1 MALQIRLLL
10 LMDRSSGFMI
20 PNLCKQFQ
28 ECICSNTLH
37 TVML

>member
-20 PNLCKQFQ
+20 PNFSKQ
-28 ECICSNTLH
+28 
-37 TVML
+37 